1 MHFQFALLVI
11 ELNIKKI
18 NIKRVKGGDEIELR
32 HSFPKRHTVQS
43 PSDVIGKNII
53 QQKKA

>member
-1 MHFQFALLVI
+1 MHFQFALLAI

-18 NIKRVKGGDEIELR
+18 KIKRVKGGDEIELH
-32 HSFPKRHTVQS
+32 HSFPKRQTVQS

-53 QQKKA
+53 QQKKT

>member
-18 NIKRVKGGDEIELR
+18 KIKRVKGGDEIELH